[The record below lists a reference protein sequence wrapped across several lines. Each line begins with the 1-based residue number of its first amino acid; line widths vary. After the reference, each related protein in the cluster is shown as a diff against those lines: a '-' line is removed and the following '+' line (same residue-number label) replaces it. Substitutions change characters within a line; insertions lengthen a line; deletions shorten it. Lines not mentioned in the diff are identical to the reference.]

1 MALKIISLN
10 DLLQTQREEDI
21 IKLLSSFETIKIKY
35 NPGADDVEHFIHT
48 KAIQFEKMD
57 LSRTYLIMS
66 SYQAKPYLAGYFS
79 ISNRPLVIPKRQ
91 FQKLSKTLQKRLM
104 GFGHKTQQATYEI
117 KGFLLGQLGKNYNP
131 IAHKAGNVSGKDL
144 LELSYKKILEAH
156 RIVGGRILYL
166 ECEDYDK
173 IKDFYIRNGFKQ
185 LEEYESENGLCMM
198 VKQIQHLKED

>member
-66 SYQAKPYLAGYFS
+66 SY
-79 ISNRPLVIPKRQ
+79 
-91 FQKLSKTLQKRLM
+91 
-104 GFGHKTQQATYEI
+104 
-117 KGFLLGQLGKNYNP
+117 
-131 IAHKAGNVSGKDL
+131 
-144 LELSYKKILEAH
+144 
-156 RIVGGRILYL
+156 
-166 ECEDYDK
+166 
-173 IKDFYIRNGFKQ
+173 
-185 LEEYESENGLCMM
+185 
-198 VKQIQHLKED
+198 